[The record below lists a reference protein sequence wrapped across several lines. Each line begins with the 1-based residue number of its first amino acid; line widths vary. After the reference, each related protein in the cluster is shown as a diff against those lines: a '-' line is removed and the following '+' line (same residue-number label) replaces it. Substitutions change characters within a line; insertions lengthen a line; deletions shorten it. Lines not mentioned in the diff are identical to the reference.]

1 MFSIV
6 KATYAG
12 RVKVAAI
19 FENGKIRPVWFIPD
33 TSRSA
38 GDRVIVTKVN
48 QVFESREGLT
58 RIISIAVSTTDG
70 NDYILG
76 FNADNF
82 TWTAHV
88 SEESSFP

>member
-1 MFSIV
+1 MPSIV

-12 RVKVAAI
+12 RVKVAVV
-19 FENGKIRPVWFIPD
+19 FENGKIRPVWFVPD
-33 TSRSA
+33 TLRSA
-38 GDRVIVTKVN
+38 GDRVMVLNVN
-48 QVFESREGLT
+48 QTFESREGLT
-58 RIISIAVSTTDG
+58 KIISIAVSTADG

-76 FNADNF
+76 FNTDNF